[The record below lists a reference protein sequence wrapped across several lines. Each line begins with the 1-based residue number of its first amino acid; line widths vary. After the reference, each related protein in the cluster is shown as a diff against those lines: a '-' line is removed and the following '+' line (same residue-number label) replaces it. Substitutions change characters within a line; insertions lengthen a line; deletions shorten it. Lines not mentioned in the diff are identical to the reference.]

1 MKNIYT
7 DEFRKIMQVNYDHTS
22 MSANRIDEILNFAR
36 GMNFERIGIAHC
48 ITFQYETEIL
58 KEYFLRYFEVFTVD
72 CKYGRITKKELLGG
86 EGTRIL
92 CNPAGQANFLNQH
105 NTELNISMG
114 LCIGHDMIFSKQS
127 IGLVTN
133 LFDKDF
139 TNNNSPERAVAET
152 KNKLR

>member
-7 DEFRKIMQVNYDHTS
+7 DEFRKIMQVNYDYTS
-22 MSANRIDEILNFAR
+22 MSANRIDEIVNFAR

-58 KEYFLRYFEVFTVD
+58 KEYLSKYFKVFTVD
-72 CKYGRITKKELLGG
+72 CKYGRIAKKELLGG
-86 EGTRIL
+86 EGARIL

-114 LCIGHDMIFSKQS
+114 LCVGHDMIFSKQS
-127 IGLVTN
+127 VGLVTN

-139 TNNNSPERAVAET
+139 TNNNSPERAITET
-152 KNKLR
+152 KNKL